1 MNKGIIYGVG
11 VGPGDPDLLSLKA
24 YKLIKS
30 AKYVAY
36 FKKKNKDGIS
46 YSIIKKYLKKNVVTV
61 PMPYPITTELPFL
74 SPEYNSMLSKFYDD
88 CCDKILSI
96 ISTKND
102 IIVLCEG
109 DPFFYGSFMHI
120 HSRLKNKNKIEV
132 VPGITGMSAAWT
144 ATNIPIT
151 WGDDTLT
158 IIMATLEEEE
168 IVKRIKN
175 SDAILFMKIGSN
187 FEKIRKI
194 LIYLSL
200 FEKAFLIENASMLNQ
215 NVKKLAEVPSKSLPY
230 FSIII
235 VHGNGRRP

>member
-1 MNKGIIYGVG
+1 MKKGIIYGVG

-30 AKYVAY
+30 AKYIAY

-46 YSIIKKYLKKNVVTV
+46 YNIIKKYLKKNVVTV
-61 PMPYPITTELPFL
+61 PMSYPITTEIPF
-74 SPEYNSMLSKFYDD
+74 SSSHYKSTLSKFYDE
-88 CCDKILSI
+88 CCEKILSKI
-96 ISTKND
+96 NTKND
-102 IIVLCEG
+102 IVVLCEG

-120 HSRLKNKNKIEV
+120 HSRLKNKNTIEV

-144 ATNIPIT
+144 ASNIPIT

-158 IIMATLEEEE
+158 IIMATLVEEE
-168 IVKRIKN
+168 IIKQIKN
-175 SDAILFMKIGSN
+175 SEAIIFMKIGKN

-194 LIYLSL
+194 LIDLSL
-200 FEKAFLIENASMLNQ
+200 FKKAILIENASMLNQ
-215 NVKKLAEVPSKSLPY
+215 NVKMLADVRKKSLPY